1 MDARQWRLDQ
11 SGDHLRNMSEEEIR
25 NWLER
30 VADHLL
36 RLEQERRIMEE
47 QIAMQRGAAA
57 ILQEMLRLIQEKK
70 S

>member
-1 MDARQWRLDQ
+1 
-11 SGDHLRNMSEEEIR
+11 MSEEEIK

-30 VADHLL
+30 VAEHLL